1 MKSSQ
6 HLGQSLSM
14 GLLLVVSSIGIVG
27 LVALQS
33 GALR

>member
-1 MKSSQ
+1 MKSAK

-14 GLLLVVSSIGIVG
+14 GLLLAVSSLGVVSLI
-27 LVALQS
+27 AMQS